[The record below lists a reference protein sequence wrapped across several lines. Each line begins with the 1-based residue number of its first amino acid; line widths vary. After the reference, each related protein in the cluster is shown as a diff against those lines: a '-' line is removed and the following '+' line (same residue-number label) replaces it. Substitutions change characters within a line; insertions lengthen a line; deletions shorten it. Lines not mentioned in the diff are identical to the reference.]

1 MTRRRKHQD
10 GLGGPRRSWPAV
22 LAALAFFGL
31 LASTSIIL
39 TTLHL
44 HLEPVAAASSHGVP
58 LLTAPRN
65 LPPVALPAVAQP
77 IDPGQPPASLPAV
90 NSAKETAG
98 VAAEDGRIRVL
109 LHDAVRTY
117 QPDVIAYR
125 GALPTLVL
133 PASSHAYTAADLV
146 QYGALIMLAN
156 KSALLLDNIFV
167 SANALLSLGSP
178 TLDALYMDSTSGGF
192 ATIVAWG
199 GNLSFTGT
207 PSQPFTIMGWDRAT
221 RSPAADAGD
230 GRSYLREVG
239 GTMTLTDV
247 RASSLGFW
255 SGRTGG
261 VAWTG
266 VSGAASKGGATAS
279 TFTDDTYGAFV
290 SRGQGVTFTSD
301 LFEFNELDGLH
312 IHRYSVGSQVTS
324 SSAARNGGNGFLVD
338 RATQNTTLK
347 GDVSEH
353 NAANGYFIDG
363 RPLVSGASA
372 SGGSVQ
378 PGSGT
383 VLDGSAATGN
393 AHTGILVEGGT
404 GTVIKATQVCATTTA
419 IGVRAGAVNS
429 VLTGNYIG
437 CHPQSGLSV
446 GPAAPGTVISGNSLS
461 DPRVGVLIRG
471 SGPVELDNNRIIG
484 ATVFG
489 VTARGAASQVKGVGN
504 VLSGTGFRAVDAR
517 ADAAPPALSGTD
529 TSGWAHHAEV
539 TFLSYLEFHPLAAL
553 WLGIL
558 VVVIIAAAWSFR
570 RRLPPHPYPVS
581 TRWRG
586 AAPEAEETRPVLD
599 PGPAWPPRQPQRP
612 AAPAARHARASW
624 DPAAPAWDR
633 AAGQETTPERPPAA
647 RPEPPRRREP
657 VFRPHPAPG
666 REPVSSAPPPAERG
680 AVFRPNPAY
689 EREPASR
696 ASPSAERGAVFRPNP
711 AYEAESASWA
721 PPPAE
726 RRAVFRPNPA
736 YERESASRALPPAG
750 RSTVSRPRPE
760 PARVEGPARPARS
773 AWRDSPARADPEPAL
788 AAAWE
793 DPFSLPAE
801 RFPAPAAERYP
812 AAHSEPPWPAVPAQP
827 RGGWP
832 RQSDRETA
840 RERADSTRPMPKVP
854 DR

>member
-1 MTRRRKHQD
+1 
-10 GLGGPRRSWPAV
+10 
-22 LAALAFFGL
+22 
-31 LASTSIIL
+31 
-39 TTLHL
+39 
-44 HLEPVAAASSHGVP
+44 
-58 LLTAPRN
+58 
-65 LPPVALPAVAQP
+65 
-77 IDPGQPPASLPAV
+77 
-90 NSAKETAG
+90 
-98 VAAEDGRIRVL
+98 
-109 LHDAVRTY
+109 
-117 QPDVIAYR
+117 
-125 GALPTLVL
+125 
-133 PASSHAYTAADLV
+133 
-146 QYGALIMLAN
+146 
-156 KSALLLDNIFV
+156 
-167 SANALLSLGSP
+167 
-178 TLDALYMDSTSGGF
+178 MDSTSGGF

-207 PSQPFTIMGWDRAT
+207 PSQPFTIMGWDRAA

-279 TFTDDTYGAFV
+279 TFSDDTYGAFV
-290 SRGQGVTFTSD
+290 ARGQGVTFASD
-301 LFEFNELDGLH
+301 LFEFNQLDGLH
-312 IHRYSVGSQVTS
+312 IHRYSVGSRVTS
-324 SSAARNGGNGFLVD
+324 SSASRNGGNGFLVD
-338 RATQNTTLK
+338 RATQNTALK
-347 GDVSEH
+347 GDISEH

-383 VLDGSAATGN
+383 VLDDSAATGN

-404 GTVIKATQVCATTTA
+404 GTVIKANQVCATTTA
-419 IGVRAGAVNS
+419 IGVRAGATNS
-429 VLTGNYIG
+429 VLTGNDVG

-461 DPRVGVLIRG
+461 GPRIGVLVRS

-489 VTARGAASQVKGVGN
+489 VTARGATSQVKGVGN
-504 VLSGTGFRAVDAR
+504 VLSGAGFRAVDAR

-529 TSGWAHHAEV
+529 TSGWAHHAKV

-558 VVVIIAAAWSFR
+558 VVVIVAAAWSFR

-581 TRWRG
+581 TQWRG
-586 AAPEAEETRPVLD
+586 AAPDAEETRPVLD
-599 PGPAWPPRQPQRP
+599 PGPAWPQPRPQRP
-612 AAPAARHARASW
+612 AAPAARHARAGW
-624 DPAAPAWDR
+624 EPAAPPRDR
-633 AAGQETTPERPPAA
+633 AAGQGTRPERPPAA
-647 RPEPPRRREP
+647 WPEPPRRPAP
-657 VFRPHPAPG
+657 VFRPNPVE
-666 REPVSSAPPPAERG
+666 REPASSAPSPAERR

-689 EREPASR
+689 ERA
-696 ASPSAERGAVFRPNP
+696 
-711 AYEAESASWA
+711 SASWA

-736 YERESASRALPPAG
+736 YERASASWAPPPGERRVVPGPDLAPEQERASLAPAERRVVPGPDLAPEQERASLARPNAGSCPGLTWHPSRNARAG
-750 RSTVSRPRPE
+750 RSHGPDAGPCPGPSPLGRKAQPVPPRP
-760 PARVEGPARPARS
+760 
-773 AWRDSPARADPEPAL
+773 AWRDSPAPGGPEPAR
-788 AAAWE
+788 AGAWD
-793 DPFSLPAE
+793 DPFSPPPE

-812 AAHSEPPWPAVPAQP
+812 AAQSEPPWAPPPVQP
-827 RGGWP
+827 SRGWP
-832 RQSDRETA
+832 GETTRES
-840 RERADSTRPMPKVP
+840 ADITRPMPKVP

>member
-1 MTRRRKHQD
+1 MTRSRKHQH
-10 GLGGPRRSWPAV
+10 GPGGRRRSWPAV

-44 HLEPVAAASSHGVP
+44 HLEPVAATSSYGVP

-65 LPPVALPAVAQP
+65 PPPVALPAVAQP
-77 IDPGQPPASLPAV
+77 IDPGQPPAAHPAV
-90 NSAKETAG
+90 NSAKETAE
-98 VAAEDGRIRVL
+98 VAAEDARIRVL

-117 QPDVIAYR
+117 QPEVIAYR

-133 PASSHAYTAADLV
+133 PAGPHVYTAADLV

-156 KSALLLDNIFV
+156 HSALLLDNIFV
-167 SANALLSLGSP
+167 STNAQLSLGSP

-192 ATIVAWG
+192 ATIVGWG
-199 GNLSFTGT
+199 GDLSFTGT
-207 PSQPFTIMGWDRAT
+207 PSRPFTIMGWDRAT

-239 GTMTLTDV
+239 ATMALTDV

-279 TFTDDTYGAFV
+279 TFSDDTYGAFV

-301 LFEFNELDGLH
+301 LFEFNQLDGLH

-324 SSAARNGGNGFLVD
+324 SSASRNGGNGFLVD
-338 RATQNTTLK
+338 RATLNTTLK

-383 VLDGSAATGN
+383 VLEGSAATGN

-404 GTVIKATQVCATTTA
+404 RTVIKANQVCATTTA
-419 IGVRAGAVNS
+419 IGVRAGATNS
-429 VLTGNYIG
+429 VLTGNDVR
-437 CHPQSGLSV
+437 CRPQAGLSV
-446 GPAAPGTVISGNSLS
+446 GPAAPGTVISGNSVS
-461 DPRVGVLIRG
+461 DPRIGVLVRS
-471 SGPVELDNNRIIG
+471 SGPVELDNNRIFG

-489 VTARGAASQVKGVGN
+489 VTARGATSQVKGVGN
-504 VLSGTGFRAVDAR
+504 ALSGTGFRAVDAR

-529 TSGWAHHAEV
+529 ASGWVHHAKV
-539 TFLSYLEFHPLAAL
+539 TFLSYLKFHPLAAL

-558 VVVIIAAAWSFR
+558 LVVIVAAAWSFR

-586 AAPEAEETRPVLD
+586 AAPDAEETRPVPD
-599 PGPAWPPRQPQRP
+599 RGPAWPQSRSQLP
-612 AAPAARHARASW
+612 AAPTARHARAGW
-624 DPAAPAWDR
+624 EPAASPWDR
-633 AAGQETTPERPPAA
+633 PAGQETRPERSPAA

-657 VFRPHPAPG
+657 VFRPHPAPE
-666 REPVSSAPPPAERG
+666 REPASSAPAPAERR

-689 EREPASR
+689 ERA
-696 ASPSAERGAVFRPNP
+696 
-711 AYEAESASWA
+711 SASWA

-726 RRAVFRPNPA
+726 RRAVFRPSPLA
-736 YERESASRALPPAG
+736 EPEPVSRALPSAD
-750 RSTVSRPRPE
+750 RRAVSRPE
-760 PARVEGPARPARS
+760 PAWVESPARPARS
-773 AWRDSPARADPEPAL
+773 AWRDSSAPGGPEPARAG
-788 AAAWE
+788 AWD
-793 DPFSLPAE
+793 DPFSPPPA
-801 RFPAPAAERYP
+801 RFPAAGAERYP
-812 AAHSEPPWPAVPAQP
+812 AAQSEPPWPARPAQP
-827 RGGWP
+827 SRGWP
-832 RQSDRETA
+832 GETT
-840 RERADSTRPMPKVP
+840 RYSADITRPMPKVS

>member
-1 MTRRRKHQD
+1 
-10 GLGGPRRSWPAV
+10 V
-22 LAALAFFGL
+22 LAALAVFGL

-44 HLEPVAAASSHGVP
+44 HLEPVAATSSYGVP

-65 LPPVALPAVAQP
+65 PPPVALPAVAQP
-77 IDPGQPPASLPAV
+77 IDPGQPPAALPAV
-90 NSAKETAG
+90 NSAKETAE
-98 VAAEDGRIRVL
+98 VAAEDARIRVL

-117 QPDVIAYR
+117 QPEVIAYR

-133 PASSHAYTAADLV
+133 PAGPHVYTAADLV

-156 KSALLLDNIFV
+156 NSALLLDNIFV
-167 SANALLSLGSP
+167 STNAQLSLGSP

-199 GNLSFTGT
+199 GDLSFTGT
-207 PSQPFTIMGWDRAT
+207 RSQPFTIRGWDRAT

-279 TFTDDTYGAFV
+279 TFSDDTYGAFV
-290 SRGQGVTFTSD
+290 ARGQGVTFTSD
-301 LFEFNELDGLH
+301 LFEFNQLDGLH

-324 SSAARNGGNGFLVD
+324 SSASRNGGNGFLVD

-383 VLDGSAATGN
+383 VLDDSAATGN

-404 GTVIKATQVCATTTA
+404 RTVIKANQVCATTTA
-419 IGVRAGAVNS
+419 IGVRAGATNS
-429 VLTGNYIG
+429 VLTGNDVR
-437 CHPQSGLSV
+437 CRPQAGLSV

-461 DPRVGVLIRG
+461 DPRIGVLVRS
-471 SGPVELDNNRIIG
+471 SGPVELDNNRIIQ

-489 VTARGAASQVKGVGN
+489 VTARGATSQVKGVGN
-504 VLSGTGFRAVDAR
+504 VLSGSGFRAVDAR

-529 TSGWAHHAEV
+529 NSGWAHHAKV

-558 VVVIIAAAWSFR
+558 VVVIVAAAWSFR
-570 RRLPPHPYPVS
+570 RRLPPHPYAVS
-581 TRWRG
+581 TRWHG
-586 AAPEAEETRPVLD
+586 AAPDAEETRPVPD
-599 PGPAWPPRQPQRP
+599 PGPAWPQSQSQSQRQ
-612 AAPAARHARASW
+612 AAPAARHARAGW
-624 DPAAPAWDR
+624 EPAAPPWDR
-633 AAGQETTPERPPAA
+633 AAGQETRPERPPAA
-647 RPEPPRRREP
+647 WPEPPRRREP
-657 VFRPHPAPG
+657 VFRPHPAP
-666 REPVSSAPPPAERG
+666 
-680 AVFRPNPAY
+680 
-689 EREPASR
+689 EREPAS
-696 ASPSAERGAVFRPNP
+696 S
-711 AYEAESASWA
+711 A

-736 YERESASRALPPAG
+736 YERESASWAPPPAE
-750 RSTVSRPRPE
+750 RRVVPRPDLAPERESASWASPPAERRVVPRPDLAPERESASWASPPAERPAVSRPE
-760 PARVEGPARPARS
+760 PAWAEGPARPARS
-773 AWRDSPARADPEPAL
+773 AWRDSPTPGGPEPAR
-788 AAAWE
+788 AGVWD
-793 DPFSLPAE
+793 DPFSPPPE
-801 RFPAPAAERYP
+801 RFPAPAAGRYP
-812 AAHSEPPWPAVPAQP
+812 AVHSEPPWPAAPAQP
-827 RGGWP
+827 SGGWP
-832 RQSDRETA
+832 GQSDRETA
-840 RERADSTRPMPKVP
+840 RESADATRPMPRVS

>member
-10 GLGGPRRSWPAV
+10 GRGGPRGSWPAV
-22 LAALAFFGL
+22 LAALVFFGL

-44 HLEPVAAASSHGVP
+44 HLEPVAATSSHGVP

-65 LPPVALPAVAQP
+65 PAPFALPAVARP
-77 IDPGQPPASLPAV
+77 IDPGQPPAALPTV
-90 NSAKETAG
+90 NSAKETAA
-98 VAAEDGRIRVL
+98 VAAEDARIRVL

-117 QPDVIAYR
+117 QPEVIAYR

-133 PASSHAYTAADLV
+133 PAGPHVYTAADLV

-167 SANALLSLGSP
+167 STNAQLSLGSP

-239 GTMTLTDV
+239 GMMALTDV

-266 VSGAASKGGATAS
+266 VSGAVSKGGAAAS
-279 TFTDDTYGAFV
+279 TFSDDTYGAFV
-290 SRGQGVTFTSD
+290 ARGQGVTFTSD

-312 IHRYSVGSQVTS
+312 IHRYSVGSRVTS
-324 SSAARNGGNGFLVD
+324 SSASRNGGNGFLVD
-338 RATQNTTLK
+338 RATQNTTLT

-383 VLDGSAATGN
+383 VLDDSAATGN
-393 AHTGILVEGGT
+393 AHSGILVEGGT
-404 GTVIKATQVCATTTA
+404 GTVIKASQVCAATTA
-419 IGVRAGAVNS
+419 IGVRAGATNS

-461 DPRVGVLIRG
+461 DPRIGVLIRS

-529 TSGWAHHAEV
+529 TSGWAHHAKI
-539 TFLSYLEFHPLAAL
+539 TFLSYLEYHPLAAL

-558 VVVIIAAAWSFR
+558 VVVIAAAAWSFR

-586 AAPEAEETRPVLD
+586 AGPDAEETRPVLD
-599 PGPAWPPRQPQRP
+599 QGPAWPQPQPQPQRQRL
-612 AAPAARHARASW
+612 AAPAARHARVGGK
-624 DPAAPAWDR
+624 PAPPAWDG
-633 AAGQETTPERPPAA
+633 AAARETRPERRPAA
-647 RPEPPRRREP
+647 WPEPPRRREP
-657 VFRPHPAPG
+657 VFRPHPAP
-666 REPVSSAPPPAERG
+666 
-680 AVFRPNPAY
+680 
-689 EREPASR
+689 EREPASS
-696 ASPSAERGAVFRPNP
+696 ASPS
-711 AYEAESASWA
+711 
-721 PPPAE
+721 AE

-736 YERESASRALPPAG
+736 YEREPVSSAPP
-750 RSTVSRPRPE
+750 
-760 PARVEGPARPARS
+760 
-773 AWRDSPARADPEPAL
+773 
-788 AAAWE
+788 
-793 DPFSLPAE
+793 PAE
-801 RFPAPAAERYP
+801 RRAVVRPNPAYEREPVSSAPPPAERRAVVRPNP
-812 AAHSEPPWPAVPAQP
+812 AYEREPVSWAPPPAEREG
-827 RGGWP
+827 RGPPEPGI
-832 RQSDRETA
+832 
-840 RERADSTRPMPKVP
+840 
-854 DR
+854 